1 MMEVRRTRYWQSP
14 ASMAKFE
21 VLVLSCLFL
30 LTPSRGQVDLKKNV
44 EQATEKLAMT
54 FEEIRSRV
62 LGVDELAVRIA
73 CRRERVHLLC
83 ACVCAYMWS
92 RSEHLRLV
100 AVRVEML
107 ILYRPSPF
115 WKVLWTQNS
124 ISTRRIVMHTV

>member
-1 MMEVRRTRYWQSP
+1 MMEGRCWQSP
-14 ASMAKFE
+14 LSMAAKFE

-30 LTPSRGQVDLKKNV
+30 LTPSRGQVDLKENV
-44 EQATEKLAMT
+44 EQATEKLAMR

-100 AVRVEML
+100 AVASSAVD
-107 ILYRPSPF
+107 P
-115 WKVLWTQNS
+115 VQTQS
-124 ISTRRIVMHTV
+124 FGEQFIVDTE